1 MNVKEVI
8 RKSLANVPS
17 QSIFDPLSNY
27 DMAEANHEL
36 AWLNTWQLID
46 LTARISTLDDPYYM
60 HMLSPETYSRL
71 LRER

>member
-1 MNVKEVI
+1 MNVKAVI
-8 RKSLANVPS
+8 RESLATMPS

-36 AWLNTWQLID
+36 AWLNTWKLID
-46 LTARISTLDDPYYM
+46 LTARIATLDDPYYM
-60 HMLSPETYSRL
+60 TNLEPSTYSRL